1 MHKQSLKTMNTSRH
15 NSFNQVHKG
24 LRILLYETAL
34 KIQQAD
40 LSQAEAA
47 EPVIHQIE
55 EVLFLFESHAH
66 GEDHYF
72 NEPLEKT
79 NPEIATLFEKEHVE
93 DHRLANVLSGL
104 IASYKEAATP
114 EARAEKGRHLFYAFN
129 EFIAF
134 NLYHMN
140 KEEIE
145 LNAALWE
152 RYTDMEIKSIEQT
165 LVQNIPP
172 QKMMQYAKW
181 MIRGINDKELIHWL
195 GEVRQF
201 APPPVFEML
210 NGIAER
216 ELSAMRYQN
225 ISDALKQAVE
235 AA

>member
-1 MHKQSLKTMNTSRH
+1 MNTLRY

-24 LRILLYETAL
+24 LRALLYETAL
-34 KIQQAD
+34 KIQQTD
-40 LSQAEAA
+40 MSQAEAA
-47 EPVIHQIE
+47 EPVISQIE

-79 NPEIATLFEKEHVE
+79 NPEVATLFEKEHIE
-93 DHRLANVLSGL
+93 DHRLANVLSSL
-104 IASYKEAATP
+104 IASYKQANTSQ
-114 EARAEKGRHLFYAFN
+114 ARAERGKHLFYAFN

-145 LNAALWE
+145 LNAALWD
-152 RYTDMEIKSIEQT
+152 RYSDSEIKSIEQT

-172 QKMMQYAKW
+172 QKMAQYAKW
-181 MIRGINDKELIHWL
+181 MFRGINDKELIHWL
-195 GEVRQF
+195 DEVRRF

-210 NGIAER
+210 IAIAEV
-216 ELSAMRYQN
+216 ELSQQRFAT
-225 ISDALKQAVE
+225 ISDQLTNIHPQKVA
-235 AA
+235 

>member
-1 MHKQSLKTMNTSRH
+1 MDTSRY

-24 LRILLYETAL
+24 LRALLYETAL
-34 KIQQAD
+34 NFQQVD
-40 LSQAEAA
+40 MSIAEAA
-47 EPVIHQIE
+47 ESVIAQLE

-79 NPEIATLFEKEHVE
+79 NPEVATLFEKEHVE

-104 IASYKEAATP
+104 IASFKQAPTP
-114 EARAEKGRHLFYAFN
+114 QARAEKGKHLFYAFN

-152 RYTDMEIKSIEQT
+152 RYSDTEIKSIEQT

-172 QKMMQYAKW
+172 QKMARYAKW

-195 GEVRQF
+195 DEVRRF

-210 NGIAER
+210 IAIAEV
-216 ELSAMRYQN
+216 ELSQQRFAAISEQLAN
-225 ISDALKQAVE
+225 IHQQKVA
-235 AA
+235 

>member
-1 MHKQSLKTMNTSRH
+1 MNTSRY

-24 LRILLYETAL
+24 LRALLYETAL
-34 KIQQAD
+34 KIQQTD
-40 LSQAEAA
+40 MSQAEAA
-47 EPVIHQIE
+47 EPVILQIE

-79 NPEIATLFEKEHVE
+79 NPEVATLFEKEHIE
-93 DHRLANVLSGL
+93 DHRLANVLSSL
-104 IASYKEAATP
+104 IASYKQATTP
-114 EARAEKGRHLFYAFN
+114 QARAEKGKHLFYAFN

-152 RYTDMEIKSIEQT
+152 RYSDTEIKSIEQT
-165 LVQNIPP
+165 LIQNIPP
-172 QKMMQYAKW
+172 QKMAQYAKW

-195 GEVRQF
+195 DEVRRF

-210 NGIAER
+210 IAIAEV
-216 ELSAMRYQN
+216 ELPSQRFAT
-225 ISDALKQAVE
+225 ISDQLANIHQQKVA
-235 AA
+235 

>member
-1 MHKQSLKTMNTSRH
+1 MTTTRY
-15 NSFNQVHKG
+15 NSFNQIHKG
-24 LRILLYETAL
+24 LRAQLYDTAL

-40 LSQAEAA
+40 MSQAESAA
-47 EPVIHQIE
+47 PVIEQIE

-79 NPEIATLFEKEHVE
+79 NPEVATLFEKEHVE
-93 DHRLANVLSGL
+93 DHRLANVLSSL
-104 IASYKEAATP
+104 IASYKEAATA
-114 EARAEKGRHLFYAFN
+114 ETRTEKGKHLFYAFN

-145 LNAALWE
+145 LNAALWN
-152 RYTDMEIKSIEQT
+152 RYSDSEIRSIEQT

-172 QKMMQYAKW
+172 QKMMKYAKW
-181 MIRGINDKELIHWL
+181 MIRGINNNEIIHWL
-195 GEVRQF
+195 EEVRAF
-201 APPPVFEML
+201 APAPVFEML
-210 NGIAER
+210 ITIAET
-216 ELSAMRYQN
+216 ELPAERYQS
-225 ISDALKQAVE
+225 ITDALKNQSK

>member
-1 MHKQSLKTMNTSRH
+1 MNTLRY

-24 LRILLYETAL
+24 LRVLLYETAIN
-34 KIQQAD
+34 IQQTD
-40 LSQAEAA
+40 MSEAA
-47 EPVIHQIE
+47 AAAPVIQQME

-79 NPEIATLFEKEHVE
+79 NPEVATLFEKEHLE
-93 DHRLANVLSGL
+93 DHRLANVLSDL
-104 IASYKEAATP
+104 IVSYKEAATP
-114 EARAEKGRHLFYAFN
+114 AARAEKGKLLFYAFN

-145 LNAALWE
+145 LNAALWA
-152 RYTDMEIKSIEQT
+152 RYTDLEIKSIEQT

-172 QKMMQYAKW
+172 QKMAQYAKW
-181 MIRGINDKELIHWL
+181 MIRGINDNELIHWL
-195 GEVRQF
+195 DEVRRF

-210 NGIAER
+210 ISIAEV
-216 ELSAMRYQN
+216 ELSQQRFAKINDRLKN
-225 ISDALKQAVE
+225 IHQQKVA
-235 AA
+235 

>member
-1 MHKQSLKTMNTSRH
+1 MKTSRY

-24 LRILLYETAL
+24 LRALLYETAL
-34 KIQQAD
+34 KIQQTD
-40 LSQAEAA
+40 LSQSAEA
-47 EPVIHQIE
+47 EPVIQQIE

-79 NPEIATLFEKEHVE
+79 NPEVATLFEKEHVE
-93 DHRLANVLSGL
+93 DHRLANVLSSL
-104 IASYKEAATP
+104 IASYKQATTP
-114 EARAEKGRHLFYAFN
+114 QTRAEKGKHLFYAFN

-152 RYTDMEIKSIEQT
+152 RYSDTEIKSIEQT
-165 LVQNIPP
+165 LIQNIPP
-172 QKMMQYAKW
+172 QKMAQYAKW
-181 MIRGINDKELIHWL
+181 MIRGINNHELIHWL
-195 GEVRQF
+195 DEVRRF

-210 NGIAER
+210 IAIAEV
-216 ELSAMRYQN
+216 ELSQQRFAA
-225 ISDALKQAVE
+225 ISDQLANIHQQKVA
-235 AA
+235 

>member
-1 MHKQSLKTMNTSRH
+1 MRY

-24 LRILLYETAL
+24 LRALLYETAL
-34 KIQQAD
+34 KIQQTD
-40 LSQAEAA
+40 MSQAEAA
-47 EPVIHQIE
+47 EPVISQIE

-79 NPEIATLFEKEHVE
+79 NPEVAMLFEKEHVE
-93 DHRLANVLSGL
+93 DHRLANVLSSL
-104 IASYKEAATP
+104 IASYKQATTSP
-114 EARAEKGRHLFYAFN
+114 ARAERGKHLFYAFN

-145 LNAALWE
+145 LNAALWD
-152 RYTDMEIKSIEQT
+152 RYSDSEIKSIEQT

-172 QKMMQYAKW
+172 QKMAQYAKW

-195 GEVRQF
+195 DEVRRF

-210 NGIAER
+210 LAIAEV
-216 ELSAMRYQN
+216 ELSQQRFATISEQLAN
-225 ISDALKQAVE
+225 IHQQKVA
-235 AA
+235 

>member
-1 MHKQSLKTMNTSRH
+1 MNTLRY

-24 LRILLYETAL
+24 LRTLLYETAI
-34 KIQQAD
+34 KIQQTD
-40 LSQAEAA
+40 MSQAETA
-47 EPVIHQIE
+47 EPVISQIE

-79 NPEIATLFEKEHVE
+79 NPEVATLFEKEHVE
-93 DHRLANVLSGL
+93 DHRLANVLSSL
-104 IASYKEAATP
+104 IASYKQATTP
-114 EARAEKGRHLFYAFN
+114 QARAEKGRHLFYAFN

-145 LNAALWE
+145 LNAALWD
-152 RYTDMEIKSIEQT
+152 RYSDTEIKSIEQT
-165 LVQNIPP
+165 LVLNIPP
-172 QKMMQYAKW
+172 QKMAQYAKW

-195 GEVRQF
+195 DEVRRF

-210 NGIAER
+210 IAIAEV
-216 ELSAMRYQN
+216 ELSQQRFAT
-225 ISDALKQAVE
+225 ISDQLANSHQQKVA
-235 AA
+235 

>member
-1 MHKQSLKTMNTSRH
+1 MNTSRY

-24 LRILLYETAL
+24 LRALLYETAL
-34 KIQQAD
+34 KIQQTDMA
-40 LSQAEAA
+40 QAEAA
-47 EPVIHQIE
+47 EPVIRQIE

-79 NPEIATLFEKEHVE
+79 NPEVATLFEKEHVE
-93 DHRLANVLSGL
+93 DHRLANVLSSL
-104 IASYKEAATP
+104 IASYKQATTP
-114 EARAEKGRHLFYAFN
+114 QARAEKGKHLFYAFN

-152 RYTDMEIKSIEQT
+152 RYSDTEIKSIEQT

-172 QKMMQYAKW
+172 QKMAQYAKW

-195 GEVRQF
+195 DEVRRF

-210 NGIAER
+210 IAIAEV
-216 ELSAMRYQN
+216 ELPQQRLAK
-225 ISDALKQAVE
+225 ISDQLSNIHQQEKVA
-235 AA
+235 